1 MSGNN
6 TRASLLSG
14 LRTGGVRPGPVNTM
28 PQTAALGGS
37 FQPPRFASTHHQ
49 STPFDDAPN
58 DMNSFA
64 GMRYSA
70 PMTAALDG
78 RAPRFQQ
85 QQQQQMQLM
94 QQAQMAAMAG
104 MPGMGMQGMMN
115 SVDPAQAQLL
125 HLQLMQAMVS
135 FEK

>member
-14 LRTGGVRPGPVNTM
+14 LRTGGVRASPGPVV

-37 FQPPRFASTHHQ
+37 FQPPRFAATLHQ
-49 STPFDDAPN
+49 PTPFDDTPN
-58 DMNSFA
+58 NVTSFA
-64 GMRYSA
+64 GMRYPA

-94 QQAQMAAMAG
+94 QQAQLAAMTG
-104 MPGMGMQGMMN
+104 IPGMQGMMN

-125 HLQLMQAMVS
+125 QLQLMQAMVG
-135 FEK
+135 